1 MAVNEKDQRNRVRYT
16 ISVAAE
22 LVNVHPQ
29 TLRHYEREGLIRPQ
43 RGKGKIRYFS
53 QDDIDN
59 IQLIRRLVNDL
70 EVNLKGVDVILN
82 MREQMQRMQR
92 EAQETIRRMQAEHDA
107 EVRRLKEI
115 IMRLQGSL
123 DNSDEQEAEQREN
136 SLVWS
141 TARRF
146 N

>member
-1 MAVNEKDQRNRVRYT
+1 MNDNDKRNRLRYT

-43 RGKGKIRYFS
+43 RGKGKIRYFT
-53 QDDIDN
+53 QDDIDS

-82 MREQMQRMQR
+82 MREQMQRMQQEAEERIR
-92 EAQETIRRMQAEHDA
+92 EMQAEHEA

-115 IMRLQGSL
+115 ILRLQGGQPDVEGMEGL
-123 DNSDEQEAEQREN
+123 
-136 SLVWS
+136 
-141 TARRF
+141 
-146 N
+146 

>member
-1 MAVNEKDQRNRVRYT
+1 MNENDKRNRLRYT

-43 RGKGKIRYFS
+43 RGKGKIRYFT
-53 QDDIDN
+53 QDDIDS

-82 MREQMQRMQR
+82 MREQMQRMQQ
-92 EAQETIRRMQAEHDA
+92 EAEARIMQMQEEHEA
-107 EVRRLKEI
+107 EVHRLKEI
-115 IMRLQGSL
+115 ILRLQGGQPEGEEGEGS
-123 DNSDEQEAEQREN
+123 
-136 SLVWS
+136 
-141 TARRF
+141 
-146 N
+146 

>member
-1 MAVNEKDQRNRVRYT
+1 MNEKDTRDRLRYT

-43 RGKGKIRYFS
+43 RGKGKIRYFT
-53 QDDIDN
+53 QDDIDS

-82 MREQMQRMQR
+82 MRAQMQRMQQ
-92 EAQETIRRMQAEHDA
+92 EAEARIRQMQAEHEA

-115 IMRLQGSL
+115 ILRLQGGQ
-123 DNSDEQEAEQREN
+123 SDVEEVEG
-136 SLVWS
+136 L
-141 TARRF
+141 
-146 N
+146 